1 MTTGRPIY
9 LLTVFAMLLSLL
21 FMYKAKTA
29 QIYGRLDDA
38 VNVSCQSVC
47 IPDRYAPGSH
57 HWNRKD
63 VVFSTGNRS
72 CSEFYLSEPL
82 IATQYAAELAYS
94 RVEEMLDYNFPS
106 LVTGYEIERF
116 AVVNIISGKA
126 YEYNVLSKTGRVD
139 NTAEEESYLLIN
151 LSVQLELPLFG
162 SAEWTKEEKV
172 ILREEY
178 K

>member
-9 LLTVFAMLLSLL
+9 LLTVFALLLSLL

-47 IPDRYAPGSH
+47 IPDRYAPGSR
-57 HWNRKD
+57 HWNKED
-63 VVFSTGNRS
+63 VVFSTENKN
-72 CSEFYLSEPL
+72 CSEFYLSDPV

-106 LVTGYEIERF
+106 LVTGYRIERF
-116 AVVNIISGKA
+116 AVVNIISGRA
-126 YEYNVLSKTGRVD
+126 YEYNVLTGMERVEH
-139 NTAEEESYLLIN
+139 TMETESYLLIKVR
-151 LSVQLELPLFG
+151 VQLKLPLFG
-162 SAEWTKEEKV
+162 NTEWTKEEKV
-172 ILREEY
+172 ILWEEY